1 MKNEFEHIN
10 NFLKD
15 EIGDLRVDP
24 GKPVRNR
31 LERKLSYL
39 NFFKYRWNRLNIYY
53 VSVAVILSLYFFI
66 NFNHQN
72 VMKNYEHINVK
83 DSTTMETNKKE
94 FIQSPDSSSIL
105 HHTNNNDT
113 VGHKI
118 LLTDKEQTENKK
130 TKNTYALNHEDSSH
144 HHTNLKIKGQKLNA
158 IRRKKDTVKIVIND
172 TVYKRVKVQVVD
184 TIK

>member
-1 MKNEFEHIN
+1 MKNDFEHIN

-15 EIGDLRVDP
+15 EIGELKVDP
-24 GKPVRNR
+24 GNPVRNR
-31 LERKLSYL
+31 IERKLSYL

-53 VSVAVILSLYFFI
+53 VSVAVILSLCFFV

-72 VMKNYEHINVK
+72 VMINYEHINVK

-113 VGHKI
+113 TGHKI
-118 LLTDKEQTENKK
+118 LLTDKEKTEKQETK
-130 TKNTYALNHEDSSH
+130 TTYALNHKDSSH
-144 HHTNLKIKGQKLNA
+144 QTNDKIKGQKLNA
-158 IRRKKDTVKIVIND
+158 IQRKKDTVKIVIND